1 MRAIVFKP
9 YYTPH
14 LHTQPPPPTPPPFPF
29 LHLLPLKACRL
40 GHVDLVDK
48 LCRARAANLVVVG
61 GGALGVMG
69 YSACHYAAAYGHEE
83 VVRMLAFLS
92 SEDAGHLF
100 KLDLDLRCAVG
111 LSPLMLAATNG
122 NLAVAEALIELG
134 ADVGLKDD
142 GDFTAV
148 MFAEHY
154 GYVYRV
160 RCKRGPNP
168 ESVPL

>member
-1 MRAIVFKP
+1 M
-9 YYTPH
+9 
-14 LHTQPPPPTPPPFPF
+14 
-29 LHLLPLKACRL
+29 

-154 GYVYRV
+154 GYVYRAKCGV
-160 RCKRGPNP
+160 REVLYSRRTP
-168 ESVPL
+168 VVVL